1 MDLDTTQIRK
11 KFHQEENWEDAWK
24 DTVAKNLLQGYPY
37 KVHVHKATSYCNRKP
52 WVEGVLLPDSRL
64 TKRINNNFF
73 SPWDKNSISWRTQ
86 AQTKCQVKLH
96 KVPAGTS
103 GMSSSSGYCRSTEK
117 WEELYD
123 LENLKYLYS
132 VAHTLSSQLEV
143 LTNNCLSWYTI
154 RDQIHN
160 KMKINHLHKHVGT
173 LAQMQRDFPHYCTN
187 APHRSRG
194 TVVCVAYRY

>member
-1 MDLDTTQIRK
+1 MDLDTTQIQK

-37 KVHVHKATSYCNRKP
+37 KVHVHKATSYCNEKP
-52 WVEGVLLPDSRL
+52 WVEEVLLPDSRL
-64 TKRINNNFF
+64 TKRINNIFF
-73 SPWDKNSISWRTQ
+73 IPWDKNGISWRTQ
-86 AQTKCQVKLH
+86 AQTKCQVELH

-117 WEELYD
+117 SEELHD

-132 VAHTLSSQLEV
+132 VAHTLSRQLEV
-143 LTNNCLSWYTI
+143 LTNNCVSWYTI

-160 KMKINHLHKHVGT
+160 K
-173 LAQMQRDFPHYCTN
+173 R
-187 APHRSRG
+187 R
-194 TVVCVAYRY
+194 